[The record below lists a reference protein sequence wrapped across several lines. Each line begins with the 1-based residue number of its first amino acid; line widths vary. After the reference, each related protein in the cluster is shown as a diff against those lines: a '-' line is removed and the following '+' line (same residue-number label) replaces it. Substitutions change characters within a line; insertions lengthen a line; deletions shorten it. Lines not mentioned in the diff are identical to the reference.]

1 MTSGELLAGA
11 TGVAAPILVSGK
23 PAEASI
29 SAVWI
34 EPRDA
39 AAVATRVVDVAGAI
53 AAAL

>member
-1 MTSGELLAGA
+1 VSSGEILPGA
-11 TGVAAPILVSGK
+11 TGVGAPIVVRDR

-34 EPRDA
+34 EPRDPA
-39 AAVATRVVDVAGAI
+39 EMAVPLMRTAGAI

>member
-1 MTSGELLAGA
+1 
-11 TGVAAPILVSGK
+11 VAAPIVLHGR
-23 PAEASI
+23 PCEASI

-39 AAVATRVVDVAGAI
+39 ASMAGPVMRSAGSI